1 MTGGTGDDTL
11 SGGNDDDT
19 LEGEAGDDILQGDR
33 GNDLLDGG
41 SGGETNGDVAQFTGV
56 RANYLILDN
65 GSGTLRVVDRA
76 GTYGDDTVSNVE
88 TLRFSDGDI
97 AVSALTLGAAS
108 TGTAGG
114 DSLDG
119 TSGDDSIDG
128 LAGDDT
134 INGLGGNDS
143 LNGDADADSISGGD
157 GSDIA
162 NGGDGDDTLEG
173 DAGTDSLF
181 GGAGDDSVV
190 GGTEDD
196 TLYGD
201 DGNDTLEGGDG
212 NDYSYDS
219 TRDTGDD
226 SIDMGA
232 GDDTVY
238 DAEGNNTILGGDGND
253 RLWYVSGESIDGGTG
268 DDSIRYYNYHN
279 DAVNA
284 RNVTVEGGDGNDTIQ
299 DHGSYDY
306 NNGNLSYDLRG
317 GAGNDTVRG
326 SSYGD
331 TIDGGADDDSLA
343 GNSGNDSMTGGTGN
357 DSMSGGNDD
366 DTLEGGDGDDTL
378 RGDNGDDS
386 LLGGAG
392 LDALYGGN
400 GDDTIDGGTPGGGG
414 DIAYF
419 NSARAG
425 FTITTGALGE
435 ATVVGEGTDIIT
447 GVSILRFTDQ
457 DVVIGTNPG
466 TNFTGTSGADTFE
479 GGEGDDTATGLG
491 GNDTFNGNG
500 GNDSLL
506 GGADSDELGGGLGND
521 FLSGGT
527 ENDTLYGDDGD
538 DTLEGGD
545 GDDYSYN
552 SGRDSGDDSIDMGAG
567 DDTVYD
573 ADGNNTVLG
582 GDGNDRLWYVSG
594 ESIDGGTGDDSIR
607 YYNYHNDA
615 VNARNVTVEG
625 GDGNDTIQDH
635 GSYDYNNGNL
645 SYDLRG
651 GAGND
656 TVRGSSY
663 GDTIDGGADDD
674 SLAGNNGNDSM
685 TGGTGNDSMS
695 GGTGDDTLEG
705 GDGDDTLVGDQG
717 NDSLDGG
724 SGGETSGDVAQFS
737 GDRSNYL
744 ILDNGGGTLRVVD
757 RTGTYGDDTVSNV
770 ETLRFGDGDV
780 AVSGLTL
787 GTIVTGTPGAD
798 SLDGTAGD
806 DSIDALAGD
815 DTVNGLAGNDSING
829 DEDADSISGGDGAD
843 IVNGG
848 DGDDTLEGDAGTDSL
863 FGGAGDDSVVG
874 GSDDDTLYGDDGNDT
889 LEGGDGNDY
898 SYDGNR
904 DSGDDSIDMGAG
916 DDTILDQ
923 EGNNTV
929 LGGDGNDRL
938 WYVSGESIDGGTGD
952 DSIRYYNYHN
962 DAVNARNVTV
972 EGGDGNDTIQDHGSY
987 DYNNGNLSYDLRGGA
1002 GNDTVRGSGY
1012 DDTIDGGADDDSLA
1026 GNNGDDTIFGGTGD
1040 DSLEGNNGNDSLLG
1054 GDGDDIFHQNAY
1066 SGTGDDTIDGGAD
1079 NSGSGSDGDVAVYR
1093 GNRGDYSIVGTAT
1106 GLQVINL
1113 TGNGDGTDV
1122 VYNVERLRFAD
1133 GDVVVANG
1141 LTGSLVTGSPG
1152 DDSLVGT
1159 ILNDTIEGYAGNDTI
1174 VALAGEDDIDAGDGD
1189 DTIDAGEQ
1197 NDTVDAG
1204 AGDDTIR
1211 GGGGDDSIDGG
1222 TGTDT
1227 AVFSG
1232 DLADYTITGDGSAST
1247 VTGPDG
1253 TDVLTNVRA
1262 LQFDDQSYAFNNAP
1276 QPVSDSVATNE
1287 DSFIDIP
1294 LADLLINDSDPDGD
1308 PLSITGVQNATNGT
1322 LQLFASFVR
1331 FTPASNFNGTAN
1343 FEVIVSDGF
1352 ETATSTVTVAVAAVN
1367 DLPAVA
1373 NDSATTNEDTAVN
1386 IDVLAND
1393 SDVEDGTALTV
1404 TAVGTTGA
1412 GVAVIESD
1420 NTVTFTPNADFNG
1433 TASFSYTVED
1443 SDGGSRSG
1451 TVFVTVSPVNDAPV
1465 ATDDSGST
1473 AAATPVSVD
1482 VLAND
1487 SDVDGDPVLLDS
1499 VGTASNGTVGID
1511 DMGTPGDASDD
1522 RVVYTP
1528 DGGFSGSDSF
1538 TYTISDGNGGTDTAT
1553 VTVSVSGPSNSAPV
1567 AGDDSVNRNEDS
1579 GTQNIDVTGND
1590 SDPDGDSL
1598 TYSLVSG
1605 VSNGTLTPVSN
1616 GVWAYAPQTNFNG
1629 TDSFT
1634 YEVSDGNGGT
1644 DQATVTIT
1652 VAPVNDDPVAID
1664 DAVVTTEDNA
1674 VNVAVL
1680 TNDSDVDGDT
1690 LSVASTT
1697 NGSNGTTTVEA
1708 DGTITYTPDA
1718 DFNGTDSFTYT
1729 ISDGNGG
1736 TDTAAVAVTVS
1747 PVNDAPD
1754 AIDDVAA
1761 TSVDTAVNIGVLG
1774 NDGDVDG
1781 DTLSVASATNG
1792 SNGSTTVEAD
1802 GTITYTPNASFTG
1815 SDSFTYTV
1823 SDGNGGTDTATVDV
1837 SVSALADIVSTFDT
1851 DLEGWT
1857 VTGDVTGLQWVAS
1870 GGNPDGH
1877 IEATD
1882 LATGPYWYWVA
1893 PAAYLGDRSAY
1904 SGGTLSFDLRSTGS
1918 GGAANGAGDLVLS
1931 GAGLTLVLD
1940 IGAADGNWGS
1950 FSAFMDTRSDWRL
1963 NSESGSVATQAQI
1976 DAVMADLQSLQIRG
1990 EYLNGVD
1997 VGSLDNVVLALPAPN
2012 TAPVAGN
2019 DLYSVSEDTNGSANA
2034 ALGVLQNDSDAD
2046 GDPLTVSLVSDV
2058 SNGTL
2063 TLNSDGSFS
2072 YRGNADFNG
2081 TDSFTYEVS
2090 DGRGGT
2096 DQATAQ
2102 ITVFPVNDDPVAV
2115 DDAVVTAEDNA
2126 VNVAVL
2132 SNDSDVDGDTLSVA
2146 SATNGSN
2153 GTTTVEA
2160 DGTITY
2166 TPDANFNGTDSFTY
2180 TISDGN
2186 GGTDTAAVAVTVTSV
2201 NNAPVAVDDAVVTAE
2216 DNAVNVAV
2224 LSNDSDVDGDTLSVA
2239 SATNGSNGTTTVEA
2253 DGTITYTP
2261 DANFNGTD
2269 SFTYTISDGNGGT
2282 DTAAV
2287 AVTVTSVDDAP
2298 VAVDDSYS
2306 TGFETV
2312 LNVPAAGVLDNDFD
2326 IDGDPLI
2333 LATFAQATNGFAL
2346 LFADGSFTYTP
2357 DAGFSGL
2364 DSFEY
2369 DLADGQGGIVTATVE
2384 ITVAGPVSSFSIG
2397 DITVDEGAGTA
2408 TFTVTRS
2415 GNTSV
2420 ESDVLT
2426 VGFADGSATDPADYT
2441 AGLFLP
2447 FTFAAGQ
2454 TTTTI
2459 STGIVDDAI
2468 VEGDESFFLQLRDA
2482 NTTALLASGQATITD
2497 NDVANSPPDAVDE
2510 AAVVFEDTT
2519 LTGSVAGNDSDPDG
2533 DSLTYALVSD
2543 VSNGSLTL
2551 QSDGTIS
2558 YTPDADYN
2566 GPDSFTYEASD
2577 GNGGTDQATVSLNVI
2592 AVNDAPVAVDDTGS
2606 VSEDGPAANLG
2617 SPLLNDTDVDLDT
2630 ISIVAF
2636 AGVAS
2641 TDAGF
2646 FDTPVLLPSGAT
2658 VTLNSATGEFS
2669 YDPNGA
2675 FEDLAVG
2682 ASTTD
2687 SFTYTISD
2695 GNGGTDTATVTVTI
2709 DGANDAPVY
2718 GDFGVTTN
2726 EDTGVVVPFETATDV
2741 DGDSLTYS
2749 VQTGP
2754 TNGTATFNA
2763 LGELIY
2769 TPAPDFFGSD
2779 SFTLLVDDGNG
2790 GTDTAVV
2797 NVTVDPVNDAP
2808 IAVDDSEFTLAGAP
2822 MGIDVLDN
2830 DSDPDGDT
2838 LYIDSVT
2845 QGSNGTVTTDDNLTP
2860 GDPSDD
2866 TVVYTPDAGFTG
2878 TDSFTYTIRD
2888 GNGGTATATVTMDV
2902 NAPAT
2907 GGVDVSGGSGS
2918 DGLTG
2923 SDGDDTINGFGGDDI
2938 IFGGDGDDEV
2948 KGGSGEDS
2956 VKGNDGDD
2964 RILAGAGD
2972 DTVIGGAGDD
2982 TLAGGGGNDLLN
2994 GNVGNDKLL
3003 GGTGDDS
3010 LFGGAGDDTASGG
3023 TGADVVRGNAGN
3035 DLLRGNGGNDTIFG
3049 GDDDDIV
3056 LGGSGDDLIKGQS
3069 GEDRLFGNAGNDT
3082 IIGGDGNDTIF
3093 GGAGDD
3099 LLVGGF
3105 GSDEFRF
3112 KSGSTGAS
3120 RISDFDM
3127 AQDQINAGGVALAS
3141 VVAVGSDALA
3151 TLDNGGTILFSGL
3164 TVLEVESLF

>member
-1 MTGGTGDDTL
+1 M
-11 SGGNDDDT
+11 
-19 LEGEAGDDILQGDR
+19 
-33 GNDLLDGG
+33 
-41 SGGETNGDVAQFTGV
+41 
-56 RANYLILDN
+56 
-65 GSGTLRVVDRA
+65 
-76 GTYGDDTVSNVE
+76 
-88 TLRFSDGDI
+88 
-97 AVSALTLGAAS
+97 
-108 TGTAGG
+108 
-114 DSLDG
+114 
-119 TSGDDSIDG
+119 
-128 LAGDDT
+128 
-134 INGLGGNDS
+134 
-143 LNGDADADSISGGD
+143 
-157 GSDIA
+157 
-162 NGGDGDDTLEG
+162 
-173 DAGTDSLF
+173 
-181 GGAGDDSVV
+181 
-190 GGTEDD
+190 
-196 TLYGD
+196 
-201 DGNDTLEGGDG
+201 
-212 NDYSYDS
+212 
-219 TRDTGDD
+219 
-226 SIDMGA
+226 
-232 GDDTVY
+232 
-238 DAEGNNTILGGDGND
+238 
-253 RLWYVSGESIDGGTG
+253 
-268 DDSIRYYNYHN
+268 
-279 DAVNA
+279 
-284 RNVTVEGGDGNDTIQ
+284 
-299 DHGSYDY
+299 
-306 NNGNLSYDLRG
+306 
-317 GAGNDTVRG
+317 
-326 SSYGD
+326 
-331 TIDGGADDDSLA
+331 
-343 GNSGNDSMTGGTGN
+343 
-357 DSMSGGNDD
+357 
-366 DTLEGGDGDDTL
+366 
-378 RGDNGDDS
+378 
-386 LLGGAG
+386 
-392 LDALYGGN
+392 
-400 GDDTIDGGTPGGGG
+400 
-414 DIAYF
+414 
-419 NSARAG
+419 
-425 FTITTGALGE
+425 
-435 ATVVGEGTDIIT
+435 
-447 GVSILRFTDQ
+447 
-457 DVVIGTNPG
+457 
-466 TNFTGTSGADTFE
+466 
-479 GGEGDDTATGLG
+479 
-491 GNDTFNGNG
+491 
-500 GNDSLL
+500 
-506 GGADSDELGGGLGND
+506 
-521 FLSGGT
+521 
-527 ENDTLYGDDGD
+527 
-538 DTLEGGD
+538 
-545 GDDYSYN
+545 
-552 SGRDSGDDSIDMGAG
+552 
-567 DDTVYD
+567 
-573 ADGNNTVLG
+573 
-582 GDGNDRLWYVSG
+582 
-594 ESIDGGTGDDSIR
+594 
-607 YYNYHNDA
+607 
-615 VNARNVTVEG
+615 
-625 GDGNDTIQDH
+625 
-635 GSYDYNNGNL
+635 
-645 SYDLRG
+645 
-651 GAGND
+651 
-656 TVRGSSY
+656 
-663 GDTIDGGADDD
+663 
-674 SLAGNNGNDSM
+674 
-685 TGGTGNDSMS
+685 
-695 GGTGDDTLEG
+695 
-705 GDGDDTLVGDQG
+705 
-717 NDSLDGG
+717 
-724 SGGETSGDVAQFS
+724 
-737 GDRSNYL
+737 
-744 ILDNGGGTLRVVD
+744 
-757 RTGTYGDDTVSNV
+757 
-770 ETLRFGDGDV
+770 
-780 AVSGLTL
+780 
-787 GTIVTGTPGAD
+787 
-798 SLDGTAGD
+798 
-806 DSIDALAGD
+806 
-815 DTVNGLAGNDSING
+815 
-829 DEDADSISGGDGAD
+829 
-843 IVNGG
+843 
-848 DGDDTLEGDAGTDSL
+848 
-863 FGGAGDDSVVG
+863 
-874 GSDDDTLYGDDGNDT
+874 
-889 LEGGDGNDY
+889 
-898 SYDGNR
+898 
-904 DSGDDSIDMGAG
+904 
-916 DDTILDQ
+916 
-923 EGNNTV
+923 
-929 LGGDGNDRL
+929 
-938 WYVSGESIDGGTGD
+938 
-952 DSIRYYNYHN
+952 
-962 DAVNARNVTV
+962 NARNVTV

-1012 DDTIDGGADDDSLA
+1012 GDTIDGGADDDSLA

-1040 DSLEGNNGNDSLLG
+1040 DTLEGNNGNDSLLG

-1113 TGNGDGTDV
+1113 TSNGDGTDV

-1222 TGTDT
+1222 TGTNT

-1253 TDVLTNVRA
+1253 TDVLTNVRV

-1276 QPVSDSVATNE
+1276 QPVSDSVATDE
-1287 DSFIDIP
+1287 DTFVDIP
-1294 LADLLINDSDPDGD
+1294 LADLLLNDTDPDGD

-1367 DLPAVA
+1367 DLPTVA
-1373 NDSATTNEDTAVN
+1373 NDSATTNEDTAIN

-1482 VLAND
+1482 VMAND
-1487 SDVDGDPVLLDS
+1487 SDVDGDTVLLDS

-1528 DGGFSGSDSF
+1528 NGGFSGSDSF
-1538 TYTISDGNGGTDTAT
+1538 TYTISDGNGATDTAT

-1567 AGDDSVNRNEDS
+1567 AGDDSVSRNEDS

-1664 DAVVTTEDNA
+1664 DTVVTTEDNA

-1680 TNDSDVDGDT
+1680 T
-1690 LSVASTT
+1690 
-1697 NGSNGTTTVEA
+1697 
-1708 DGTITYTPDA
+1708 
-1718 DFNGTDSFTYT
+1718 
-1729 ISDGNGG
+1729 
-1736 TDTAAVAVTVS
+1736 
-1747 PVNDAPD
+1747 
-1754 AIDDVAA
+1754 
-1761 TSVDTAVNIGVLG
+1761 
-1774 NDGDVDG
+1774 
-1781 DTLSVASATNG
+1781 
-1792 SNGSTTVEAD
+1792 
-1802 GTITYTPNASFTG
+1802 
-1815 SDSFTYTV
+1815 
-1823 SDGNGGTDTATVDV
+1823 
-1837 SVSALADIVSTFDT
+1837 
-1851 DLEGWT
+1851 
-1857 VTGDVTGLQWVAS
+1857 
-1870 GGNPDGH
+1870 
-1877 IEATD
+1877 
-1882 LATGPYWYWVA
+1882 
-1893 PAAYLGDRSAY
+1893 
-1904 SGGTLSFDLRSTGS
+1904 
-1918 GGAANGAGDLVLS
+1918 
-1931 GAGLTLVLD
+1931 
-1940 IGAADGNWGS
+1940 
-1950 FSAFMDTRSDWRL
+1950 
-1963 NSESGSVATQAQI
+1963 
-1976 DAVMADLQSLQIRG
+1976 
-1990 EYLNGVD
+1990 
-1997 VGSLDNVVLALPAPN
+1997 
-2012 TAPVAGN
+2012 
-2019 DLYSVSEDTNGSANA
+2019 
-2034 ALGVLQNDSDAD
+2034 
-2046 GDPLTVSLVSDV
+2046 
-2058 SNGTL
+2058 
-2063 TLNSDGSFS
+2063 
-2072 YRGNADFNG
+2072 
-2081 TDSFTYEVS
+2081 
-2090 DGRGGT
+2090 
-2096 DQATAQ
+2096 
-2102 ITVFPVNDDPVAV
+2102 
-2115 DDAVVTAEDNA
+2115 
-2126 VNVAVL
+2126 
-2132 SNDSDVDGDTLSVA
+2132 NDSDVDGDTLSVA

-2180 TISDGN
+2180 TISDGI

-2224 LSNDSDVDGDTLSVA
+2224 LTNDSDVDGDTLSVT

-2312 LNVPAAGVLDNDFD
+2312 LNVPASGVLDNDFD

-2454 TTTTI
+2454 TTTTV

-2497 NDVANSPPDAVDE
+2497 NDVANSPPDAVDD
-2510 AAVVFEDTT
+2510 AVGVFEDTT

-2641 TDAGF
+2641 ADAGF

-2902 NAPAT
+2902 NATAT
-2907 GGVDVSGGSGS
+2907 GGVDVSGGGGS

-2938 IFGGDGDDEV
+2938 VFGRNGDDDV
-2948 KGGSGEDS
+2948 KGGSGADS

-2964 RILAGAGD
+2964 RILAGADD
-2972 DTVIGGAGDD
+2972 DTVVGGAGDD
-2982 TLAGGGGNDLLN
+2982 TLAGGSGNDLLN

-3023 TGADVVRGNAGN
+3023 TGTDMVRGNAGN
-3035 DLLRGNGGNDTIFG
+3035 DLLRGNGGNDTILG

-3056 LGGSGDDLIKGQS
+3056 LGGSGDDLIKGQF
-3069 GEDRLFGNAGNDT
+3069 GDDRLFGNAGNDT

-3112 KSGSTGAS
+3112 KSGSTGDS

-3127 AQDQINAGGVALAS
+3127 TQDQINGGGVALTS

>member
-1 MTGGTGDDTL
+1 M
-11 SGGNDDDT
+11 
-19 LEGEAGDDILQGDR
+19 
-33 GNDLLDGG
+33 
-41 SGGETNGDVAQFTGV
+41 
-56 RANYLILDN
+56 
-65 GSGTLRVVDRA
+65 
-76 GTYGDDTVSNVE
+76 
-88 TLRFSDGDI
+88 
-97 AVSALTLGAAS
+97 
-108 TGTAGG
+108 
-114 DSLDG
+114 
-119 TSGDDSIDG
+119 
-128 LAGDDT
+128 
-134 INGLGGNDS
+134 
-143 LNGDADADSISGGD
+143 
-157 GSDIA
+157 
-162 NGGDGDDTLEG
+162 
-173 DAGTDSLF
+173 
-181 GGAGDDSVV
+181 
-190 GGTEDD
+190 
-196 TLYGD
+196 
-201 DGNDTLEGGDG
+201 
-212 NDYSYDS
+212 
-219 TRDTGDD
+219 
-226 SIDMGA
+226 
-232 GDDTVY
+232 
-238 DAEGNNTILGGDGND
+238 
-253 RLWYVSGESIDGGTG
+253 
-268 DDSIRYYNYHN
+268 
-279 DAVNA
+279 
-284 RNVTVEGGDGNDTIQ
+284 
-299 DHGSYDY
+299 
-306 NNGNLSYDLRG
+306 
-317 GAGNDTVRG
+317 
-326 SSYGD
+326 
-331 TIDGGADDDSLA
+331 
-343 GNSGNDSMTGGTGN
+343 
-357 DSMSGGNDD
+357 
-366 DTLEGGDGDDTL
+366 
-378 RGDNGDDS
+378 
-386 LLGGAG
+386 
-392 LDALYGGN
+392 
-400 GDDTIDGGTPGGGG
+400 
-414 DIAYF
+414 
-419 NSARAG
+419 
-425 FTITTGALGE
+425 
-435 ATVVGEGTDIIT
+435 
-447 GVSILRFTDQ
+447 
-457 DVVIGTNPG
+457 
-466 TNFTGTSGADTFE
+466 
-479 GGEGDDTATGLG
+479 
-491 GNDTFNGNG
+491 
-500 GNDSLL
+500 
-506 GGADSDELGGGLGND
+506 
-521 FLSGGT
+521 
-527 ENDTLYGDDGD
+527 
-538 DTLEGGD
+538 
-545 GDDYSYN
+545 
-552 SGRDSGDDSIDMGAG
+552 
-567 DDTVYD
+567 
-573 ADGNNTVLG
+573 
-582 GDGNDRLWYVSG
+582 
-594 ESIDGGTGDDSIR
+594 
-607 YYNYHNDA
+607 
-615 VNARNVTVEG
+615 
-625 GDGNDTIQDH
+625 
-635 GSYDYNNGNL
+635 
-645 SYDLRG
+645 
-651 GAGND
+651 
-656 TVRGSSY
+656 
-663 GDTIDGGADDD
+663 
-674 SLAGNNGNDSM
+674 
-685 TGGTGNDSMS
+685 
-695 GGTGDDTLEG
+695 
-705 GDGDDTLVGDQG
+705 
-717 NDSLDGG
+717 
-724 SGGETSGDVAQFS
+724 
-737 GDRSNYL
+737 
-744 ILDNGGGTLRVVD
+744 
-757 RTGTYGDDTVSNV
+757 
-770 ETLRFGDGDV
+770 
-780 AVSGLTL
+780 
-787 GTIVTGTPGAD
+787 
-798 SLDGTAGD
+798 
-806 DSIDALAGD
+806 
-815 DTVNGLAGNDSING
+815 
-829 DEDADSISGGDGAD
+829 
-843 IVNGG
+843 
-848 DGDDTLEGDAGTDSL
+848 
-863 FGGAGDDSVVG
+863 
-874 GSDDDTLYGDDGNDT
+874 
-889 LEGGDGNDY
+889 
-898 SYDGNR
+898 
-904 DSGDDSIDMGAG
+904 
-916 DDTILDQ
+916 
-923 EGNNTV
+923 
-929 LGGDGNDRL
+929 
-938 WYVSGESIDGGTGD
+938 
-952 DSIRYYNYHN
+952 
-962 DAVNARNVTV
+962 
-972 EGGDGNDTIQDHGSY
+972 
-987 DYNNGNLSYDLRGGA
+987 
-1002 GNDTVRGSGY
+1002 
-1012 DDTIDGGADDDSLA
+1012 
-1026 GNNGDDTIFGGTGD
+1026 
-1040 DSLEGNNGNDSLLG
+1040 
-1054 GDGDDIFHQNAY
+1054 
-1066 SGTGDDTIDGGAD
+1066 
-1079 NSGSGSDGDVAVYR
+1079 AVYR

-1122 VYNVERLRFAD
+1122 VYNIERLRFAD

-1211 GGGGDDSIDGG
+1211 GGGGDDSIDGS

-1253 TDVLTNVRA
+1253 TDVLTNVRV

-1367 DLPAVA
+1367 DLPTVA

-1499 VGTASNGTVGID
+1499 VGTASNGTVSID

-1522 RVVYTP
+1522 RAVYTP

-1690 LSVASTT
+1690 LSVASAT

-1729 ISDGNGG
+1729 VSDGNGG

-1747 PVNDAPD
+1747 PVNDGPD

-2454 TTTTI
+2454 TTTTV

-2497 NDVANSPPDAVDE
+2497 NDVANSPPDAVDD
-2510 AAVVFEDTT
+2510 AAGVFEDTT

-2902 NAPAT
+2902 NATAT

-2923 SDGDDTINGFGGDDI
+2923 SDGADTINGFGGDDI

-3082 IIGGDGNDTIF
+3082 IIGGDGNDTLF